1 MSSSPIVSPHARSGR
16 TGELLELLSRVPDP
30 RDPRGVRYPLA
41 GMLAVGVSAV
51 LAGARSFTAIGEW
64 AGEVL
69 GEDLDRLGLAT
80 APQESTLRKLF
91 ARIDADALD
100 RQVGAFL
107 WARTRHFEGRTVIA
121 IDGKTIRG
129 ARSGDRAAP
138 HLVAALEH
146 TAGVVLGQI
155 AVAAKSNEIPAVRDL
170 LAGFDPAD
178 LQGSVITVDAMHTQT
193 DTAQVI
199 TDAGA
204 DYLFTIKGNQARL
217 HSACKKLPWKDVP
230 AHRVTST
237 GHGRR
242 VTRTIKVID
251 APSWIQF
258 PNAAQLAQVR
268 RTVTKNGRKS
278 IEVVYLLTSADH
290 TGAPPAALAA
300 WVQGHWA
307 IENKLHWC
315 RDVTFDEDRS
325 QVRAGNAPQVMAT
338 VRNAAISLLRLTG
351 WTNIAAGLRH
361 HSRDPART
369 ITYLLTC

>member
-1 MSSSPIVSPHARSGR
+1 M
-16 TGELLELLSRVPDP
+16 
-30 RDPRGVRYPLA
+30 RYPLA

-51 LAGARSFTAIGEW
+51 LAGARSFAAIGEW

-69 GEDLDRLGLAT
+69 GEDLGRLGLARS
-80 APQESTLRKLF
+80 PEESTLRKLF

-107 WARTRHFEGRTVIA
+107 WTRTRHFKRRTVIA

-138 HLVAALEH
+138 HLVAALDH

-178 LQGSVITVDAMHTQT
+178 LQGSLITVDAMHTQT

-242 VTRTIKVID
+242 VTRTIKVIQ
-251 APSWIQF
+251 APGWIQF
-258 PNAAQLAQVR
+258 PGAAQLAQVR

-290 TGAPPAALAA
+290 TAAPPAALAA
-300 WVQGHWA
+300 WVQGHWG
-307 IENKLHWC
+307 IENRLHWV

-361 HSRDPART
+361 HSRDPARA